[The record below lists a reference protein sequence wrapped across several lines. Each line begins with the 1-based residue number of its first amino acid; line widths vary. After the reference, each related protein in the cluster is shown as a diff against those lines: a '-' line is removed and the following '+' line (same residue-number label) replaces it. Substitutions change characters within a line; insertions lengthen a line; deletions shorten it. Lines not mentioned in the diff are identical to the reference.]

1 MFLSCGKNG
10 EQEKEKEGSGGDTIP
25 PVAKEVMF
33 TQRQFDALDMKID
46 TLRNRLM
53 SGFVEANGQLEVPPQ
68 SEATVT
74 PVIGGNVTSILVI
87 EGEEVKRGKVLAYI
101 EHPEIIEKQT
111 QYINA
116 VNSLKFQE
124 KEFQRQKM
132 LYEAG
137 VGSGETYQRAEA
149 EFISLQGQVAGLRA
163 QLQQLNINTGSVE
176 KGNIQQRIPILSPID
191 GAVQNVNVKT
201 GQFVQA
207 QSEMFQLI
215 NTEDVHVDL
224 MVFEKDVA
232 KVEEGQNV
240 YFSTESMPGVELTAV
255 VIAVSKNFEQ
265 EPKAIHV
272 HAEIINMPKK
282 LVPGMYVRGKIA
294 VNDQRTIALPESAI
308 VKEGEKFYIFTAEKE
323 GEDWSFKPVE
333 IIPGAVEGNWVEI
346 KLLQNLPKDIIFA
359 YNNAYYLMAEMQK
372 GQGGHGH

>member
-1 MFLSCGKNG
+1 MKYLILIISIFFLFLSCGKNG
-10 EQEKEKEGSGGDTIP
+10 EQIKDKEESVADTISP
-25 PVAKEVMF
+25 AVKDVMF

-46 TLRNRLM
+46 TLTTRLM

-137 VGSGETYQRAEA
+137 VGSGETFQRAEA

-176 KGNIQQRIPILSPID
+176 KGNIQQRIPILSPIN

-224 MVFEKDVA
+224 MVFE
-232 KVEEGQNV
+232 
-240 YFSTESMPGVELTAV
+240 
-255 VIAVSKNFEQ
+255 
-265 EPKAIHV
+265 
-272 HAEIINMPKK
+272 
-282 LVPGMYVRGKIA
+282 
-294 VNDQRTIALPESAI
+294 
-308 VKEGEKFYIFTAEKE
+308 
-323 GEDWSFKPVE
+323 
-333 IIPGAVEGNWVEI
+333 
-346 KLLQNLPKDIIFA
+346 
-359 YNNAYYLMAEMQK
+359 
-372 GQGGHGH
+372 